1 MSRRLPKILAV
12 AALVAGA
19 VALTTRPAF
28 TQDKDYRSVE
38 ALKKLGVSTCA
49 GAVSTIT
56 KFMYDEDDFAYLNTW
71 NEDKTDRHTTL
82 TVASK
87 NYSDGSSVASIAV
100 SPTTAGTCDANF
112 TQLTM
117 VKETCAK
124 LRDTTFKEW
133 KYYSDLGTNPMY
145 EDPTSDSVV
154 VTLANTADG
163 CLIIKTGL
171 LFLQPGAAK

>member
-1 MSRRLPKILAV
+1 MSRRLPKILAL
-12 AALVAGA
+12 AALVTGA
-19 VALTTRPAF
+19 VALTTTPAF
-28 TQDKDYRSVE
+28 TQDKDYRAVE
-38 ALKKLGVSTCA
+38 ALKKLGVRSCA
-49 GAVSTIT
+49 GAVQTVT

-71 NEDKTDRHTTL
+71 NQDQTDRHTTL

-87 NYSDGSSVASIAV
+87 NYTDGSSVASIAV
-100 SPTTAGTCDANF
+100 SPTTSGTCDANF

-154 VTLANTADG
+154 VTLASTADG

-171 LFLQPGAAK
+171 LFLQSDNSK

>member
-1 MSRRLPKILAV
+1 
-12 AALVAGA
+12 
-19 VALTTRPAF
+19 
-28 TQDKDYRSVE
+28 
-38 ALKKLGVSTCA
+38 
-49 GAVSTIT
+49 
-56 KFMYDEDDFAYLNTW
+56 
-71 NEDKTDRHTTL
+71 
-82 TVASK
+82 
-87 NYSDGSSVASIAV
+87 
-100 SPTTAGTCDANF
+100 
-112 TQLTM
+112 M